1 MEEKAKLSVLL
12 KHWIEHNDEHASE
25 FREWAA
31 KAKNQGEAVAGGDI
45 LEAVQR
51 LEEAS
56 GFLKQALQK
65 LG

>member
-1 MEEKAKLSVLL
+1 MEEKEKLTVLL

-31 KAKNQGEAVAGGDI
+31 KAKNQGEADAGEDI
-45 LEAVQR
+45 LKAVER
-51 LEEAS
+51 LKEAS

-65 LG
+65 LA